1 MTGMDPMGITRPL
14 RVGFNAR
21 LLSSESTRGWNRYLV
36 NLLAELPALGAE
48 LFLYSHLPLHES
60 HLRNLPSGAYHVR
73 VSKPMTYPAW
83 QEYWLPRQCR
93 EDALDIF
100 HSPFH
105 YGLPWRADCACVLT
119 LHDAIG
125 LHPLSPLLSPH
136 VWTYH
141 AMARARADHIATLSK
156 YSRADLMR
164 TFGIPKSRITVT
176 YLAAHR
182 AFHEI
187 TEDTRQTFPAESGV
201 TAPYVLYYGGW
212 EERKNVP
219 FLVRAF
225 SATRAPGLQLVLA
238 GGSDAEKT
246 AIRGLVEHLGIAGRV
261 RLLGILD
268 DRELPGLCAGALCFA
283 YPSRRE
289 GFGLQVCEAM
299 AAGCPVLV
307 ARATSLPE
315 VLGDGGASF
324 SLDDPQELTHLL
336 QRMATDTDWRA
347 TLSGKAIARS
357 RKFSWH
363 TAAVKTFH
371 EAYPL
376 ALRARWAKCS

>member
-1 MTGMDPMGITRPL
+1 MDSLGMTRPL

-36 NLLAELPALGAE
+36 SLLAELPALGAE

-60 HLRNLPSGAYHVR
+60 HLENLPSGAYKVR
-73 VSKPMTYPAW
+73 VSRPMTYLAW

-93 EDALDIF
+93 TDALDIF

-125 LHPLSPLLSPH
+125 LHPLAPLLSPH
-136 VWTYH
+136 VWAYH
-141 AMARARADHIATLSK
+141 AMARARADHVVTISK
-156 YSRADLMR
+156 YSRADIMR
-164 TFGIPKSRITVT
+164 AFGIPRSRITVT
-176 YLAAHR
+176 YEAAHR

-187 TEDTRQTFPAESGV
+187 AGCPGQTRPALPGV
-201 TAPYVLYYGGW
+201 AAPYVLYYGGW

-219 FLVRAF
+219 FLLRAF
-225 SATRAPGLQLVLA
+225 AATRTPDLQLVLA
-238 GGSDAEKT
+238 GGSDAQRREV
-246 AIRGLVEHLGIAGRV
+246 RGLVDRLGIAGRV
-261 RLLGILD
+261 LLLGILD
-268 DRELPGLCAGALCFA
+268 DADLPGLCAGALCFT

-315 VLGDGGASF
+315 VLGDGGCSF
-324 SLDDPQELTHLL
+324 SLDDPHELTQLL
-336 QRMATDTDWRA
+336 ERMASDTGWRA
-347 TLSGKAIARS
+347 TLSRKAIERS

-363 TAAVKTFH
+363 TTAVKTLH
-371 EAYPL
+371 EAYPR
-376 ALRARWAKCS
+376 ALRARQQKGS

>member
-1 MTGMDPMGITRPL
+1 MDPMGMTRPL

-21 LLSSESTRGWNRYLV
+21 LLSSETTRGWNRYLV
-36 NLLAELPALGAE
+36 SLLAELPALGAE
-48 LFLYSHLPLHES
+48 LFLYSHLPPHEN
-60 HLRNLPSGAYHVR
+60 HIRNLPSGAYQVR
-73 VSKPMTYPAW
+73 VSKPMTYLAW

-119 LHDAIG
+119 MHDAIG
-125 LHPLSPLLSPH
+125 LHPLAPLLSPH
-136 VWTYH
+136 VWAYH
-141 AMARARADHIATLSK
+141 AMARARADHIVTISK
-156 YSRADLMR
+156 YSCADLMR
-164 TFGIPKSRITVT
+164 AFGIPKSRITVT

-187 TEDTRQTFPAESGV
+187 TEGPGQKFPALCGA

-225 SATRAPGLQLVLA
+225 AATRAPGLQLVLA
-238 GGSDAEKT
+238 GGSDAERT
-246 AIRGLVEHLGIAGRV
+246 AVRGLVDRLGIAGRV

-268 DRELPGLCAGALCFA
+268 DADLPGLCAGALCFA
-283 YPSRRE
+283 YPSRHE

-324 SLDDPQELTHLL
+324 SLDDPHELTQLL
-336 QRMATDTDWRA
+336 QRMASDTDWRA
-347 TLSGKAIARS
+347 TLSRKARERS
-357 RKFSWH
+357 HTFSWH
-363 TAAVKTFH
+363 TTAVKTLQ

-376 ALRARWAKCS
+376 ALRARQAKRS